1 MWWENAVFYEIY
13 IASFAD
19 SDGDG
24 IGDING
30 IREKLPYLKES
41 GMDALWLTPFY
52 PSPKVDNGY
61 DVSDYCGV
69 DPQYG
74 TLAAFD
80 LLVEEAHQLEMR
92 IIIDVVVNPNILG
105 SSNQPVAK
113 NIQSGTGIY
122 GKINQTTGKVFFVV
136 LLGSMTRLRIN
147 IITIALPK
155 SKQT

>member
-1 MWWENAVFYEIY
+1 MW
-13 IASFAD
+13 
-19 SDGDG
+19 
-24 IGDING
+24 
-30 IREKLPYLKES
+30 
-41 GMDALWLTPFY
+41 
-52 PSPKVDNGY
+52 
-61 DVSDYCGV
+61 V

-92 IIIDVVVNPNILG
+92 IIIDVVVNHTSTEHPWFIESASGKEHPKRDWYILAR
-105 SSNQPVAK
+105 STKQL
-113 NIQSGTGIY
+113 
-122 GKINQTTGKVFFVV
+122 GKIFFVV